1 LSIGLVKD
9 ILSFNVSTNSGVF
22 VVFVAASQAKHSSHI
37 RSAGQINLPAYEL
50 TKTKTPEDTHSSIYN
65 PNNA

>member
-1 LSIGLVKD
+1 LSIGLVKG

-22 VVFVAASQAKHSSHI
+22 VVFVVASQGKHSSHI
-37 RSAGQINLPAYEL
+37 RSAGQINSPSYKL
-50 TKTKTPEDTHSSIYN
+50 TKTTTPEDIHSSIYN